1 MLLRRIMSSWQ
12 AYQGFWQSNARAF
25 SIGKHA
31 PGKSLPLFILISCI
45 LPALL
50 SVPGFGEEPRGAAVS
65 VSEAA
70 ADFGSHHAL
79 IIGIDNYEIWPKLL
93 FAEKDASEIKDL
105 LVSQYGFSSERI
117 VHLAGVNAT
126 RKNIIGEL
134 RNFCETLGEKDQ
146 LLIYYAGH
154 GQYDP
159 LTRTGFWIPVEGTL
173 YDETSWVAFSRL
185 KCFLTSSEVKVKNI
199 ILVTDSCYGGALTR
213 SAPTPGFSIPDV
225 IGYERYVRKLRQLAD
240 KRSRQVIA
248 SGGFEQVPD
257 QSEFAQALKAALRYN
272 EYPLVDLEYLF
283 YSKIYPN
290 LRSIGQTE
298 PIMTRLSSSPD
309 QLGQFVFI
317 LGGVRP

>member
-1 MLLRRIMSSWQ
+1 MRVLRYS
-12 AYQGFWQSNARAF
+12 
-25 SIGKHA
+25 
-31 PGKSLPLFILISCI
+31 LISCI
-45 LPALL
+45 LLILPGLPAL
-50 SVPGFGEEPRGAAVS
+50 GEEPRGAAVS
-65 VSEAA
+65 GSDTS

-79 IIGIDNYEIWPKLL
+79 IIGIDRYEIWPKLL
-93 FAEKDASEIKDL
+93 FAEKDAAEIKDL
-105 LVSQYGFSSERI
+105 LVSQYGFSSDRI
-117 VHLAGVNAT
+117 VHLAGLNAT
-126 RKNIIGEL
+126 RKNIIGAF
-134 RNFCETLGEKDQ
+134 RYFCETLGENDQ

-159 LTRTGFWIPVEGTL
+159 LTNTGFWIPVEGTL

-185 KCFLTSSEVKVKNI
+185 KGFLTSSEVKVKNI
-199 ILVTDSCYGGALTR
+199 ILVTDSCYGGAITR

-225 IGYERYVRKLRQLAD
+225 IGYERYSRKLRQMAD

-257 QSEFAQALKAALRYN
+257 HSEFAQLLKAALKYN

-290 LRSIGQTE
+290 LRSMGQTE
-298 PIMTRLSSSPD
+298 PIMARLSASPD